1 MVDGTYPGLTKSE
14 IGKEH
19 TYPGK
24 GRKDMQ
30 EKACIPRQSRERDIQ
45 GGTHMPAKQEESIGE
60 GAPHMKANISRLRK
74 DKE

>member
-1 MVDGTYPGLTKSE
+1 M
-14 IGKEH
+14 
-19 TYPGK
+19 
-24 GRKDMQ
+24 RR
-30 EKACIPRQSRERDIQ
+30 ACIPRQSRERDIR